1 MNERQLMRL
10 GEHVAAQEDALPEAE
25 PNEATRRF
33 LAEHAARRL
42 LGERAAE
49 RVPAAPRSPSVSRSR
64 WFYVPLAALLLLAL
78 FALEEV
84 VFWNP
89 PLSFTVGASTES
101 GVLRDWESA
110 PPDATLPIRFSDGTS
125 IELLPN
131 AQARVVAVGRAG
143 AEIVIESGRAHV
155 NVVPVARR
163 FPGETPWLVNLGP
176 FSVEVKGTRFDVGW
190 DPHADDFSLELFE
203 GSVTVR
209 GCQPGQSH
217 TLVAGQ
223 GVRASCGKSEWTVTS
238 LSELSKL
245 EGSKQPAPEA
255 PAIGA
260 TGAAADAAAPAPA
273 VTPDPEPTLQPERAT
288 PSPKRGAR
296 TSPNRA
302 AASWPQL
309 AREGHYAEAFE
320 LALDAGFERECQ
332 RARARDLVLLGDTAR
347 LRGDI
352 TRAEQAYSA
361 ARRRFPRSAAAAG
374 AAFALGRLSVDAAP
388 DEAVRWFEVYL
399 RELPSGPL
407 AASADDWLFE
417 LAARAGNAG
426 RLRTVAETYLQRQ
439 PDGAHA
445 QDARRILDADTR

>member
-1 MNERQLMRL
+1 MSERQLMRL
-10 GEHVAAQEDALPEAE
+10 GEHVATQEDALPEAE

-33 LAEHAARRL
+33 LAEHAAQRV
-42 LGERAAE
+42 LGERSAE
-49 RVPAAPRSPSVSRSR
+49 RVPAAPHSPSVSRNR

-143 AEIVIESGRAHV
+143 AEIVIEAGRAHV
-155 NVVPVARR
+155 NVVPVQRR

-223 GVRASCGKSEWTVTS
+223 GVRASCGKREWTVTS
-238 LSELSKL
+238 LSELAKL
-245 EGSKQPAPEA
+245 EGSTEA
-255 PAIGA
+255 PTAGA
-260 TGAAADAAAPAPA
+260 TGGADAEAAPAPA
-273 VTPDPEPTLQPERAT
+273 ATPEPEPALQPERAT
-288 PSPKRGAR
+288 PGAKRGAR
-296 TSPNRA
+296 TSGPSHA
-302 AASWPQL
+302 ATSWPRL
-309 AREGHYAEAFE
+309 ARQGHYAEAFE

-332 RARARDLVLLGDTAR
+332 RAGARDLVLLGDTAR
-347 LRGDI
+347 LRGDVA
-352 TRAEQAYSA
+352 RAEQAYSA

-426 RLRTVAETYLQRQ
+426 RLRAVAETYLQRQ

-445 QDARRILDADTR
+445 PDARRILDARTR